1 MDEIA
6 VLLWKAHLPSW
17 AIGLIHSHIL
27 KNIAP
32 EILLF
37 LSYIV
42 SLFIEASPYNTRT
55 QEDLHI

>member
-17 AIGLIHSHIL
+17 AIGLIYSHIL

-42 SLFIEASPYNTRT
+42 SLFIEASP
-55 QEDLHI
+55 